1 MPALLPYGENIIN
14 LSYAEA
20 REFVFRYSSMEFNL
34 GNIIAENED
43 LALCNDQ
50 AEFEVLPGIFLEITA
65 GRCGLLSRL
74 RRRNLTDDT
83 RVSVTVRN
91 RRWHCSQS
99 RHIGN
104 TVGGR
109 DSFTYAS
116 STQLQSIVASSV
128 SIQDHCGGHCYARTL
143 LDHSS
148 LTDESL
154 SSSSPVSQAGAA
166 SCTFRLISYSEAI
179 ESLLY
184 VGKLRLICKN
194 DPSQYC
200 AELWKSLRNGTV
212 AYSDLFPVH
221 VSHNSATGAT
231 YVVDG
236 NHRLCCTRVF
246 GGKIGKIDAIVDT
259 CCTPNVTDFGG
270 HTGVDGCFS
279 SDRFRVSSKKVM
291 KQYYQLLHKLHL
303 SDDEGHELLNIPFDG
318 LFSWIDR
325 LLR

>member
-1 MPALLPYGENIIN
+1 MSALLPYGENVIN

-20 REFVFRYSSMEFNL
+20 REYVFRYSSMDFNL

-43 LALCNDQ
+43 LALSNDQ
-50 AEFEVLPGIFLEITA
+50 SKFEVLPGIFLETA
-65 GRCGLLSRL
+65 ASRCGLLSRL
-74 RRRNLTDDT
+74 RRRKLTDDT
-83 RVSVTVRN
+83 RVFITVRN

-104 TVGGR
+104 TAGGR
-109 DSFTYAS
+109 DSFTYVS
-116 STQLQSIVASSV
+116 STQLQPIVASSV
-128 SIQDHCGGHCYARTL
+128 PIQDHCGGHCYARTL
-143 LDHSS
+143 LDRSS

-154 SSSSPVSQAGAA
+154 SSSSSVFQAGATTL
-166 SCTFRLISYSEAI
+166 TFRLISYSEAI
-179 ESLLY
+179 ESLLCA
-184 VGKLRLICKN
+184 GRLRSICEK

-212 AYSDLFPVH
+212 AYSDLSPVH
-221 VSHNSATGAT
+221 VSHNSATGVT
-231 YVVDG
+231 CVIDG

-246 GGKIGKIDAIVDT
+246 GGKNGKIDAIVDT
-259 CCTPNVTDFGG
+259 CCGPNITDFVG
-270 HTGVDGCFS
+270 HTGGDGCFS
-279 SDRFRVSSKKVM
+279 SGRFRVSSKKVM

-318 LFSWIDR
+318 LFCWIDR